1 MAAQRQNLRGIS
13 LSLDA
18 VRAAAC
24 SAAHSPPKPKQRRSS
39 PSVVSVSNAAGCG
52 ISLLG
57 KRSSASTD
65 ACSLASTSGS
75 DSSDSEN
82 ESGDDSLSD
91 KSSDIGEED
100 GVREEEEDGDV
111 GDTEPTI

>member
-1 MAAQRQNLRGIS
+1 VRTAAS
-13 LSLDA
+13 
-18 VRAAAC
+18 
-24 SAAHSPPKPKQRRSS
+24 SAAHSPPKPKQRRSV
-39 PSVVSVSNAAGCG
+39 PSVVSVSTAAGCG

-75 DSSDSEN
+75 DSSDSDSSDSDSSDSDSSDSEN
-82 ESGDDSLSD
+82 ESCDDPLSD

-100 GVREEEEDGDV
+100 GVGEEEEDGDD